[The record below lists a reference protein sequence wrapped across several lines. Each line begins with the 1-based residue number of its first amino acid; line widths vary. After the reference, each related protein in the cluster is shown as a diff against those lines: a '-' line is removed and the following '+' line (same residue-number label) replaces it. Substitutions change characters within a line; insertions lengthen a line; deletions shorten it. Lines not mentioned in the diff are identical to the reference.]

1 MENYLHKIR
10 KICFALDKDW
20 HDSIM
25 RSDGLSLA
33 TTTEGNSSLTVIT
46 NIYIEGESKYSRGI
60 GKTGLTMVK
69 SLEIQVSGIRSFVVA
84 VFNCYFILVRCKW
97 KE

>member
-1 MENYLHKIR
+1 MHEIR

-25 RSDGLSLA
+25 RSDGLSLTT
-33 TTTEGNSSLTVIT
+33 TTTEGNSSLAVIT
-46 NIYIEGESKYSRGI
+46 NIYIGRGESNHLKDI
-60 GKTGLTMVK
+60 GKTGLAMVK

-84 VFNCYFILVRCKW
+84 VFNRYFILVRYK
-97 KE
+97 

>member
-25 RSDGLSLA
+25 RSGGLSLTTT

-46 NIYIEGESKYSRGI
+46 DIYTGGESNHSRGI

-84 VFNCYFILVRCKW
+84 VFNCYFILVRCK
-97 KE
+97 

>member
-1 MENYLHKIR
+1 MENYLHEIR

-25 RSDGLSLA
+25 RSDGLSL
-33 TTTEGNSSLTVIT
+33 TTATEGNSSLTVIT
-46 NIYIEGESKYSRGI
+46 NVYIGEESNHSRGI

-69 SLEIQVSGIRSFVVA
+69 SLEIQVSGIRSFAVVLLLFLI
-84 VFNCYFILVRCKW
+84 VILFW
-97 KE
+97 